1 MVKVAN
7 GPKSRVRWINVE
19 RIIIPNDADPIISA
33 STKGDQSKWLLGNTW
48 VKENNRGYE
57 NIAEYVA
64 FLILESS
71 NLPKTSFVPY
81 TPCLIEKSNCTVTDG
96 CYSNDFRGSLQ
107 EVTLERLFEANFE
120 STDDILG
127 NGRYSTEDKF
137 NAVLESY
144 NRWAIVRKTHG
155 VMADDEIWLRFK
167 GETLKHRDVTLRKSL
182 YYGN

>member
-57 NIAEYVA
+57 IIAEYVA

-81 TPCLIEKSNCTVTDG
+81 PPCLIEKSNCTVTDG

-120 STDDILG
+120 VQMI
-127 NGRYSTEDKF
+127 Y
-137 NAVLESY
+137 
-144 NRWAIVRKTHG
+144 
-155 VMADDEIWLRFK
+155 
-167 GETLKHRDVTLRKSL
+167 
-182 YYGN
+182 